1 MSECDHVSWTVR
13 WPWPT
18 GGLLH
23 HGKKNLLLVLED
35 GGNRLP
41 RNDGNFT
48 NRDGVME
55 GFTIP
60 QGPLDG

>member
-1 MSECDHVSWTVR
+1 MSECDQVFSTMR

-18 GGLLH
+18 GGCRITV
-23 HGKKNLLLVLED
+23 KIYLLLVLED

-48 NRDGVME
+48 NRDGVVE
-55 GFTIP
+55 GFTVP